1 MLGGEKGKQILSCV
15 ELPVMFRSWQRW
27 TAHLSINRLQSLC
40 VSCLVKLGA
49 LYPLVLFLFKYLVIT
64 VFTLCSV
71 RPCCSHFSLCSTWRP
86 GVYSVQS
93 AVKLAVNCRPAWC
106 FVICHVFYSE
116 NIQDK
121 MPQKW
126 RVSIERDFH
135 LFTHWRWRLCYDTKT
150 LQEDFKQQQKILSLG
165 KKMYHV
171 GCFVILKLKHFFPK
185 SIRCFNKEKL
195 YFF

>member
-1 MLGGEKGKQILSCV
+1 MLGGEKGKQIFSCV

-71 RPCCSHFSLCSTWRP
+71 RLCCSHFSLCSTWRP

-106 FVICHVFYSE
+106 FVSCHVFYSE

-121 MPQKW
+121 VPQKW
-126 RVSIERDFH
+126 WVSIERDFH
-135 LFTHWRWRLCYDTKT
+135 LFHCLHTED
-150 LQEDFKQQQKILSLG
+150 EDFAMTQRHFRKISSNSKKSSLWG
-165 KKMYHV
+165 RKCIV
-171 GCFVILKLKHFFPK
+171 
-185 SIRCFNKEKL
+185 
-195 YFF
+195 